1 MNRVGRIARWV
12 GAVLWVA
19 LPIVGILVVTRSDAG
34 RADAPR
40 AEWSPVG
47 RGAAERSQRVS
58 LDLRFGPA
66 ANVFAPPGLTGL
78 VQAVQVKPG
87 ASLEDG
93 KPIATIGGIERI
105 GVASAVPFSRTL
117 QHGQSGPDV
126 AQLNQVLRSR
136 ELPASEGGRFDDATE
151 RGVIALSKHLGSPG
165 TAVFDPSWFIFIPKD
180 ATAVTKVAIQPGMP
194 APTDG
199 EPILD
204 LAPGLIAASWA
215 DPNDTTGAGGA
226 AAPDLA
232 SGARLIVN
240 GTPVGDLTGK
250 NADGSGLVGA
260 AILGKLASLL
270 PPDAETAD
278 GVVVS
283 AAPAGSST
291 IGAASIYTDD
301 TGQTCVRWRATP
313 TSAAHHAKIALVDS
327 VGGDAVVTGLPDRA
341 TRVQVNPPTALRR
354 QCQ

>member
-1 MNRVGRIARWV
+1 MAARVARWV

-19 LPIVGILVVTRSDAG
+19 LPIVGILAVTRSGDDRAG
-34 RADAPR
+34 APG

-78 VQAVQVKPG
+78 VEAVQVRPG
-87 ASLEDG
+87 ASIEDG
-93 KPIATIGGIERI
+93 KPIATIGGIERV
-105 GVASAVPFSRTL
+105 GVVSAVPFSRTL
-117 QHGQSGPDV
+117 QHGQSGSDV

-136 ELPASEGGRFDDATE
+136 GLAAGEGERFDDATE
-151 RGVIALSKHLGSPG
+151 RGVIALSKQLGSPG
-165 TAVFDPSWFIFIPKD
+165 SAVFDPSWFVFIPKE
-180 ATAVTKVAIQPGMP
+180 ATAVTKVAVQPGMP
-194 APTDG
+194 APADG

-204 LAPGLIAASWA
+204 LAPALIAASWA
-215 DPNDTTGAGGA
+215 DPNDAASSGGA
-226 AAPDLA
+226 TAPDLA
-232 SGARLIVN
+232 NGARLIVN
-240 GTPVGDLTGK
+240 GTPVGELTSK
-250 NADGSGLVGA
+250 NADGSGLVGL
-260 AILGKLASLL
+260 AILSKLASLL

-283 AAPAGSST
+283 AAPSGSST

-301 TGQTCVRWRATP
+301 AGRTCVRWRSTP
-313 TSAAHHAKIALVDS
+313 TSGTHRTRIAVVDS
-327 VGGDAVVTGLPDRA
+327 VGGDAVVTGLPDEA